1 MEYVGIESIKRAYRD
16 ILQERG
22 DYELAAKIESKDFLE
37 PVFEGFEIHPEAE
50 MDRYDFNLAAQKI
63 GIDLFAIDSE
73 LASAAGNYQNL
84 MDDVL
89 TNLAAVDEI
98 IAMEQERIEDINII
112 LGNFKDFAGVI
123 SFRAQD
129 LTGTC
134 SAFDEYTFTVHADT
148 RYNVPLTVD
157 DVAGNGYEGN
167 KYVYNNGYFEQEA
180 LDTSNR
186 NNIVDESSYT
196 YYEYSR
202 VTAENRNDSY
212 PADINYDSQEA
223 ECSVVL
229 VSNQQF
235 NTVKIQSDFDTIE
248 ISQISVSDD
257 GVNYKETME
266 APIQINNSI
275 QRYDSSDYIYG
286 SGVLCF
292 PNSRY
297 AKITFKS
304 YSTTND
310 TLAFKKLTFD
320 SIYVDSQTIFNIAGF
335 IKDYLA
341 PLCSS
346 VRLSN
351 SKYYHIYPSIVMAIS
366 LGLTRGHAFSY
377 GMYNFFMLAYDS
389 DISEQLEDNG
399 RCAFNDSVSGMKA
412 VFELL
417 TSGDCKTVTDTLI
430 RSSVDDPVPQKSDIK
445 NVIKEILKLFFF
457 GPETALE
464 YAWYYYE
471 KYDLSEYDD
480 RSDLV
485 LTETAITKYSQFF
498 KRYDEQHSTYAND
511 LEDAESL
518 ITMSGA
524 KRHVIRLNDITAF
537 TNRYSTSSYLQ
548 TTELLAGN
556 KMVNCVAVFA
566 SEYIPPTFPSD
577 AITGG
582 YPYYFVYTLTIN
594 GIDYEV
600 VPVNSHRSGTKII
613 RYSGYSVVDDYTVH
627 ISEPIKSIV
636 LTVQMHTYD
645 TSYSPYLSNL
655 KVCLG
660 KPIVS

>member
-22 DYELAAKIESKDFLE
+22 DYELAAKIERKDFLD
-37 PVFEGFEIHPEAE
+37 PVFEGFELHPEAE
-50 MDRYDFNLAAQKI
+50 MDRVDFNLMAQKI

-73 LASAAGNYQNL
+73 LASAANNYQNL

-89 TNLAAVDEI
+89 TNLASVDEI

-112 LGNFKDFAGVI
+112 LGNFKDFSGVV
-123 SFRAQD
+123 SFKAQD

-134 SAFDEYTFTVHADT
+134 SAFDEYTFTVQATT

-157 DVAGNGYEGN
+157 DVSGNGYEGN

-202 VTAENRNDSY
+202 VTAETPNNSY
-212 PADINYDSQEA
+212 PADVNYDSQEA

-229 VSNQQF
+229 VSNQLF
-235 NTVKIQSDFDTIE
+235 NTVKIQSDFDTLE
-248 ISQISVSDD
+248 VSQISVSND
-257 GVNYKETME
+257 GISYIKTMDN
-266 APIQINNSI
+266 PIQVNNSI

-292 PNSRY
+292 PSSKY
-297 AKITFKS
+297 AKISFKS
-304 YSTTND
+304 HNTTND
-310 TLAFKKLTFD
+310 NLAFKKLIFD

-335 IKDYLA
+335 VKEYLG
-341 PLCSS
+341 PLS
-346 VRLSN
+346 VQTRLSN

-366 LGLTRGHAFSY
+366 LGLTRGHAFSF

-399 RCAFNDSVSGMKA
+399 RCAFNDSISGMRA

-417 TSGDCKTVTDTLI
+417 TGGDFKTVTDQLL
-430 RSSVDDPVPQKSDIK
+430 RESQDDPAPTDTDIK
-445 NVIKEILKLFFF
+445 DVMGQILELFVF
-457 GPETALE
+457 GPEEALE
-464 YAWYYYE
+464 RAWYYY
-471 KYDLSEYDD
+471 KQFNLSEYDNS
-480 RSDLV
+480 SDFP
-485 LTETAITKYSQFF
+485 LTEAAITKYSQFF
-498 KRYDEQHSTYAND
+498 KRYDEQHSSYSND

-518 ITMSGA
+518 ITMTGA

-537 TNRYSTSSYLQ
+537 ANQYSTSSYIQ
-548 TTELLAGN
+548 TAELLGEN
-556 KMVNCVAVFA
+556 RKVNCIAVFA

-577 AITGG
+577 AIIGG

-594 GIDYEV
+594 GVDYEV

-613 RYSGYSVVDDYTVH
+613 RYSGYSVVDDYTLH
-627 ISEPIKSIV
+627 ISEPIKSAV
-636 LTVQMHTYD
+636 LTVQMNTYD

-660 KPIVS
+660 KPVIS